1 MEDFNTN
8 SQKGSTLMQQAL
20 KKYADGDFEGGDKDR
35 KMANKYFDMAS
46 MQINSEAGKMS
57 QLYGESRNFGVIYNV
72 FEQNIDNIYQD
83 ESKKHIIKEVYDM
96 IKSDK
101 LLNEQFKIYDMFEKT
116 TDVENVKDFV
126 NETIN
131 IINGFDKKQIKECN
145 EKLIKVIKDNKLNEY
160 VDIPEETENL
170 YEAIEYVILN
180 KKTLDN
186 VNNFIKAQ
194 NVIAEHIEK
203 NQKESLE
210 ENKKSLSFESFKNDL
225 DKEEKKLQENIN
237 EDEKKLLDMFTDPKT
252 NKRAVFEIYKSETL
266 NKIKGVMQ
274 ISEETDREA
283 WDKVYENVN
292 SKTYSE
298 KMTQNII
305 NCAERPQQPDC
316 PKRNGN
322 IH

>member
-35 KMANKYFDMAS
+35 EMANKYFDMAS

-126 NETIN
+126 NETIS

-252 NKRAVFEIYKSETL
+252 NKRAVFENYKSETL

-305 NCAERPQQPDC
+305 NCAEMLEIC
-316 PKRNGN
+316 ST
-322 IH
+322 IEE